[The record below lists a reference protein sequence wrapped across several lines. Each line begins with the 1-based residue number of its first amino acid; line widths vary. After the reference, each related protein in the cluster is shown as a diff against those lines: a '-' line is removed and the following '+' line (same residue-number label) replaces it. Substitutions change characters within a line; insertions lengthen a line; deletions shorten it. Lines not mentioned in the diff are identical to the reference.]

1 MQGKASP
8 TSSAHAQIYIGVDV
22 CKDGLDIY
30 FHPLGKKLRV
40 SNDRLGLTQL
50 RRACKGLHIV
60 RVAMEATGKYHRLAH
75 RTMYA
80 WGLTVAVV
88 NPLRARLFAE
98 ALGALAKT
106 DTIDAR
112 MLALLAER
120 LAPDETPPPAEP
132 LEALQE
138 LVRARQSA
146 MADRTA
152 LLNQRG
158 EARIAFL
165 RAELARRIKAA
176 ETYIARL
183 DEEIAARIAA
193 EPILARRR
201 EILLSIPGVGPVAAA
216 VLLVCLH
223 EIGSCSAKQA
233 ALLAGLAPIAC
244 DSGDKTGQR
253 HIRGGR
259 AHVRSGIYM
268 AAVAAARCNPSL
280 ATFYKRL
287 RDAGKAAKVALTAVM
302 RKLVVLANVLVK
314 EDRTWRPISS

>member
-1 MQGKASP
+1 MQGKALP
-8 TSSAHAQIYIGVDV
+8 TPGAQAQIYIGVDV
-22 CKDGLDIY
+22 CKDWLDVY

-40 SNDRLGLTQL
+40 SNDRLGLAQL
-50 RRACKGLHIV
+50 RRACNGLHIV

-75 RTMYA
+75 RTMHA
-80 WGLTVAVV
+80 WGLSVAVV

-106 DTIDAR
+106 DRIDAR

-120 LAPDETPPPAEP
+120 LTPDETPPPAET

-146 MADRTA
+146 VADRTA
-152 LLNQRG
+152 LLNQR
-158 EARIAFL
+158 EESRIAFL
-165 RAELARRIKAA
+165 RAELARRIKAL
-176 ETYIARL
+176 ETHIARM
-183 DEEIAARIAA
+183 DDEIASRITADSV
-193 EPILARRR
+193 LARRR

-216 VLLVCLH
+216 TLLVGLH

-233 ALLAGLAPIAC
+233 SMLAGLAPIAC

-268 AAVAAARCNPSL
+268 AAVAASRCNPSL
-280 ATFYKRL
+280 AIFYKRL
-287 RDAGKAAKVALTAVM
+287 RAAGKRAKVALTAVM
-302 RKLVVLANVLVK
+302 RKLVVLANVLIK
-314 EDRTWRPISS
+314 EDRTWRPISA